1 MHKKPKLPDGFG
13 GKVFKDKVK
22 ERGGRGGHDHL
33 IDTLLI
39 GW

>member
-22 ERGGRGGHDHL
+22 ERGGRGGM
-33 IDTLLI
+33 II
-39 GW
+39 S